1 MAHVGI
7 MSHEDP
13 DSTVW
18 GTSTKVVLI
27 GGGLYWRHRV
37 GRECLLMKRAAVTGS
52 AHPQVHVCW
61 EVGNQPRPAFPCG
74 LFLGPMGRSSGK
86 NSDPVRGRSVA
97 N

>member
-13 DSTVW
+13 DPTVW
-18 GTSTKVVLI
+18 GTGTKAVLSV
-27 GGGLYWRHRV
+27 GVYWRHRA
-37 GRECLLMKRAAVTGS
+37 GKECLLTRRAAVTDY
-52 AHPQVHVCW
+52 AYPQVHVCRAGRW
-61 EVGNQPRPAFPCG
+61 GSNHRQI
-74 LFLGPMGRSSGK
+74 FLSPMGRSNGK

>member
-13 DSTVW
+13 DPTVW
-18 GTSTKVVLI
+18 GTSTKVVLS
-27 GGGLYWRHRV
+27 GRGVYWHHRV
-37 GRECLLMKRAAVTGS
+37 GKECLLMRRVAVKGY
-52 AHPQVHVCW
+52 AYPQVHVCSAGRW
-61 EVGNQPRPAFPCG
+61 GINHRQI
-74 LFLGPMGRSSGK
+74 FLSPMGRSNGK